1 MHICRHFTLISRHKG
16 VFILGV
22 VFFLDFTVGRENMK
36 NNFNPLRSE
45 VSHEKS
51 ELRVCA
57 HRTLPK
63 FVPLVSLKYPE
74 WRILFKVNM
83 CC

>member
-1 MHICRHFTLISRHKG
+1 MMYKGKCKHFTLISKCKS

-22 VFFLDFTVGRENMK
+22 VFFLDFTAVIENMT

-51 ELRVCA
+51 ELRVCSY
-57 HRTLPK
+57 RTLC
-63 FVPLVSLKYPE
+63 LNLHH
-74 WRILFKVNM
+74 L
-83 CC
+83 